1 MKSSQSLKQEYLK
14 NLRRELDG
22 KALYESLS
30 QSEKNPKLALIY
42 KKISEAEN
50 RHAQLWISKLQA
62 SGVAIPKLRPSWRTR
77 ALIWL
82 SKHFGVGFVLPSVQS
97 LEQADRRSYSAQ
109 VKDSPEAADM
119 TSEEGSHSRLL
130 SQITG
135 MSTGVEGG
143 ILAKFEGRHRS
154 VGGNALR
161 AAVLGANDGLVSN
174 LSLVMGVA
182 GATASS
188 ATILIGGIA
197 GLVAGA
203 LSMALGEWL
212 SVKSSRE
219 LYEHEIT
226 AEKAEIVSSP
236 EEEANELS
244 LIYQAKGLDEKSAN
258 NLANQIISNQEKAL
272 ETLSREELGI
282 EPQTLG
288 GSALEAAVTS
298 FLLFTGGAIIPVIPF
313 LLISGFPAVVAS
325 LAFSAIM
332 LFVIGAA
339 VTIFTGRSVIY
350 SGGRQ
355 VLFGLAAA
363 AVTFGVGHLFGTL
376 IR

>member
-1 MKSSQSLKQEYLK
+1 
-14 NLRRELDG
+14 
-22 KALYESLS
+22 
-30 QSEKNPKLALIY
+30 
-42 KKISEAEN
+42 
-50 RHAQLWISKLQA
+50 
-62 SGVAIPKLRPSWRTR
+62 
-77 ALIWL
+77 
-82 SKHFGVGFVLPSVQS
+82 
-97 LEQADRRSYSAQ
+97 
-109 VKDSPEAADM
+109 
-119 TSEEGSHSRLL
+119 
-130 SQITG
+130 
-135 MSTGVEGG
+135 
-143 ILAKFEGRHRS
+143 
-154 VGGNALR
+154 
-161 AAVLGANDGLVSN
+161 
-174 LSLVMGVA
+174 
-182 GATASS
+182 
-188 ATILIGGIA
+188 
-197 GLVAGA
+197 
-203 LSMALGEWL
+203 MALGEWL

-236 EEEANELS
+236 DEEANELS

-339 VTIFTGRSVIY
+339 VTMFTGRSVIY

-363 AVTFGVGHLFGTL
+363 ALTFAVGHLFGTL